1 MRDLDALLNSLVNI
15 DRDSLVA
22 ILSSEAEA
30 AERLANSIRTRTSTQ
45 RLKRQQAVELATR
58 INRILLFF
66 RHDETGPHMSD
77 ADLALC
83 KSLERKLDHSRVIL
97 ALVVTNSVN
106 YSGALHFCCER
117 GTKMMFTIEFFRIR
131 KEDNARAMLD
141 RITHIASD
149 LESAKV
155 KAKSLFETLNMPQNP
170 DGLRILDQNGQEV
183 FFWTPRTE
191 GS

>member
-45 RLKRQQAVELATR
+45 RLKRQQAVERAAR

-66 RHDETGPHMSD
+66 KHDETGPSYMSD

-83 KSLERKLDHSRVIL
+83 KSLERKLII
-97 ALVVTNSVN
+97 
-106 YSGALHFCCER
+106 R
-117 GTKMMFTIEFFRIR
+117 G
-131 KEDNARAMLD
+131 
-141 RITHIASD
+141 
-149 LESAKV
+149 
-155 KAKSLFETLNMPQNP
+155 
-170 DGLRILDQNGQEV
+170 
-183 FFWTPRTE
+183 
-191 GS
+191 